1 MFIDFELNGQEYI
14 ELNKLLKLMQLTETG
29 GEANEAIVDGQVK
42 VNGAV
47 ELQKR
52 KKIRGGDKVQFRKVT
67 VAVSK

>member
-1 MFIDFELNGQEYI
+1 MLIDFELNGQEYI
-14 ELNKLLKLMQLTETG
+14 ELNKLLKLLQLTETG

-52 KKIRGGDKVQFRKVT
+52 KKIRAGDKIVFRKLTVT
-67 VAVSK
+67 VGK